1 MNFDILKF
9 VLDLTILTHILIYRP
24 LMPTNKN
31 YLNVIN
37 LLNSKFL
44 PNIIMLNLLIY
55 VEG

>member
-1 MNFDILKF
+1 
-9 VLDLTILTHILIYRP
+9 
-24 LMPTNKN
+24 MPTNKN